1 MLPTPTT
8 TNIQS
13 YLGAHV
19 ERNDNSHIYFDSDA
33 VEIDLDSGCV
43 STILFCAEDVINIK
57 PSDGNVAVLGVH
69 KIKGK
74 GTVKYI
80 VLDEHRQNTNILIK
94 DALYVRTIST
104 RFSALQ
110 QLVQKSLDPWPG
122 GHKLGD
128 SLHLR

>member
-1 MLPTPTT
+1 MKLHTIKENGTT
-8 TNIQS
+8 KNT
-13 YLGAHV
+13 L
-19 ERNDNSHIYFDSDA
+19 
-33 VEIDLDSGCV
+33 LDDH
-43 STILFCAEDVINIK
+43 E
-57 PSDGNVAVLGVH
+57 
-69 KIKGK
+69 
-74 GTVKYI
+74 
-80 VLDEHRQNTNILIK
+80 QNTNILIK